1 MKVSAKQNRENL
13 YIYLDGEIDQS
24 VTGELRVKIDDY
36 LSSVKV
42 KNVILNM
49 KDLIFMD
56 SSGIGLVMGRYKKLR
71 AQNIGLFIAE
81 PSPQIDKVLQVS
93 GLYRI
98 IPVLKR

>member
-1 MKVSAKQNRENL
+1 MKVKAKQNGDNL
-13 YIYLDGEIDQS
+13 IIYLDGEIDQS
-24 VTGELRVKIDDY
+24 VAGELRVKIDDY

-49 KDLIFMD
+49 KDLNFMD

-71 AQNIGLFIAE
+71 SQNISLFIAE
-81 PSPQIDKVLQVS
+81 PNVQIDKVMQVS